1 MVLHSPR
8 QRSHRRLTALCF
20 AAASLVGVATQ
31 APAQD
36 SLSQASIEAQQTQA
50 ALQRRI
56 DSADDATREA
66 LEQLRRATRQADRL
80 ERYNAE
86 LAPVVADQA
95 KRIEAQRRA
104 LAQIS
109 TTREALPGEMR
120 EMVEQLR
127 GMIEADMPFL
137 RQERLARVD
146 TLEQM
151 LASDETS
158 QAEKLQKIFS
168 VWRTELDYGRQMDQ
182 WSGALTG
189 ERAPN
194 AKAGSDY
201 ARQVDY
207 LRVGRTGFYY
217 VTPDGHAGGVWK
229 VASQRWEPLDR
240 AQIDEVRRG
249 IRIARDQAAPALLAL
264 PASISVVPGQP
275 PATAD
280 DKTAAGTSRSDAPQ
294 ADVPAPEQEQESA
307 S

>member
-1 MVLHSPR
+1 MLHSPR
-8 QRSHRRLTALCF
+8 QRSHRRFTALCF
-20 AAASLVGVATQ
+20 VAASLVGVAAQ

-66 LEQLRRATRQADRL
+66 LERLRRATRQADRL
-80 ERYNAE
+80 ESYNAE

-95 KRIEAQRRA
+95 KRIEAQQRA

-158 QAEKLQKIFS
+158 QSDKLQKIFS

-182 WSGALTG
+182 WSGPLTG
-189 ERAPN
+189 ARAPD
-194 AKAGSDY
+194 AQAGSDY

-217 VTPDGHAGGVWK
+217 VTPDGQAGGVWK

-240 AQIDEVRRG
+240 GQIDEVRRG
-249 IRIARDQAAPALLAL
+249 IRIARDQAAPTLLAL
-264 PASISVVPGQP
+264 PASISVVPGQSP
-275 PATAD
+275 Q
-280 DKTAAGTSRSDAPQ
+280 AAGDEAGSGDAQTPSAPQ
-294 ADVPAPEQEQESA
+294 EPAQESA

>member
-1 MVLHSPR
+1 
-8 QRSHRRLTALCF
+8 
-20 AAASLVGVATQ
+20 
-31 APAQD
+31 
-36 SLSQASIEAQQTQA
+36 
-50 ALQRRI
+50 
-56 DSADDATREA
+56 
-66 LEQLRRATRQADRL
+66 
-80 ERYNAE
+80 
-86 LAPVVADQA
+86 
-95 KRIEAQRRA
+95 
-104 LAQIS
+104 
-109 TTREALPGEMR
+109 
-120 EMVEQLR
+120 
-127 GMIEADMPFL
+127 
-137 RQERLARVD
+137 
-146 TLEQM
+146 M

>member
-1 MVLHSPR
+1 MLHSPR

-20 AAASLVGVATQ
+20 VAASLVGVAAQ

-66 LEQLRRATRQADRL
+66 LERLRRATRQADRL
-80 ERYNAE
+80 ESYNAE

-95 KRIEAQRRA
+95 RRIESQQQA

-158 QAEKLQKIFS
+158 QADKLQKIFS

-182 WSGALTG
+182 WSGPLTG
-189 ERAPN
+189 ERAPG
-194 AKAGSDY
+194 AQAGSDY

-217 VTPDGHAGGVWK
+217 VTPDGQVGGVWK

-240 AQIDEVRRG
+240 GQIDEVRRG

-264 PASISVVPGQP
+264 PASISVVPGQSP
-275 PATAD
+275 Q
-280 DKTAAGTSRSDAPQ
+280 AAGDEAGPGDAQTPSAPQ
-294 ADVPAPEQEQESA
+294 ETAQESA